1 MAGASLYSVAI
12 KLCAPDDPRDK
23 TYADLVKVLEKHFKP
38 NVNVVSERYLLRKC
52 KQTAEQSIAD
62 YIIELKAAAQTCDF
76 GSFLSDALR
85 DQFVAGVYDL
95 ELRKR
100 LLKKEDLKFVRACE
114 IARSWEAAQEQ
125 NEVMTDRER
134 NVLAAMQKAAKQQ
147 PVNQQRGQQV
157 MCRRCGKAKMDKKI
171 KSAKHKKLVAVENI
185 KALERFK
192 QNFKPE
198 NVGEIPEVMEGLEQ
212 HRKDFFAA
220 VAKLEEY
227 DDTSDAI
234 QACIS
239 DRIDMEERCRRLKS
253 FLRENQRKEANS
265 LNDSLLANSTL
276 AFGRPNT
283 SNIRF
288 PKIELPT
295 FDGDSTKWLSFRD
308 RFVAMID
315 ASAELPPIA
324 KLQYLLS
331 SLKGDAAVPF
341 EHVTLTTEN
350 YSVTWAAL
358 LKRYDNSRM
367 LIREYWR
374 RLHFLPAIA
383 TESVDGLTSLVD
395 DFVRYVNGL
404 QKLHEPVGS
413 WDTPLSNMLLMKL
426 DNETILAWE
435 RHSVHKKKD
444 KYSELIEFLQDRIRI
459 LKSSQSISCDRI
471 VAPIKVAG
479 AHRPTAPRRS
489 VTNAASVQRNA
500 PVSSTIQ
507 QVSCPLQCA
516 DHHLVR
522 NCPVFLAKNTQER
535 REIARSK
542 GLCWNCLSCSHQV
555 RSCKSEYSCLSCKE
569 RHHTLLHQPPQQPTV
584 ALLAQS
590 DDDMVFLE
598 TAIVFIVDDYGEK
611 HEARALLDSGS
622 MSNFISDTLARKIM
636 TPRARVNVSVSGIGT
651 SRQQIKDS
659 TTAIVRSRNLQ
670 FTIPLEFLIL
680 DTPSA
685 DIPTSP
691 INVSTWNIP
700 DVTLADPTYNI
711 PGKVDVVIGGDTF
724 WELNTGR
731 KQSLGSGLPW
741 LVETQFGWAVAG
753 NTTHSS
759 HQHRVCNMATSDS
772 PLEAI
777 LTRFWESETIFDE
790 PALSLEED
798 MCERHF
804 ISTTTRDPSGRY
816 VVRLPQNPNSNVVL
830 GESKAIADRRLLAV
844 ERRLK
849 SNPAMKEEY
858 SKFMS
863 EYERLG
869 HMKQLT
875 EPVDDSCEHYYLPH
889 HAVLKESST
898 TTKVRVVFDA
908 SCKTSSGYSL
918 NDKLLVGPVIQD
930 DLFTIIVRFRS
941 HAVALSADVEKMYRQ
956 ILHDSRDTEYLR
968 IRYRGITAEPIQTF
982 QLQTVTY
989 GTSCA
994 PFLAKRTLKQIALD
1008 HKMQYPRAV
1017 DPVLHDCYVDDL
1029 LTGTDELADAIEMQ
1043 RQISEMLK
1051 QAGFVLKKWV
1061 SNVPEALIG
1070 IPSEDLA
1077 ILPTH
1082 EWQDPQFVSTLGL
1095 VWEPAVDML
1104 RYRIDLP
1111 TAATM
1116 LTKRLALSYI
1126 AKIFDPLGLLSPT
1139 IIIAKLFM
1147 QQLWK
1152 LQENGKPWD
1161 WDRELPSHLQKEWTA
1176 FHSKLHSLREVRIPR
1191 YTSIRQA
1198 TNVQLHIFA
1207 DASQV
1212 AYGACCYVRAEND
1225 STTSE
1230 QLLAAK

>member
-1 MAGASLYSVAI
+1 
-12 KLCAPDDPRDK
+12 
-23 TYADLVKVLEKHFKP
+23 
-38 NVNVVSERYLLRKC
+38 
-52 KQTAEQSIAD
+52 
-62 YIIELKAAAQTCDF
+62 
-76 GSFLSDALR
+76 
-85 DQFVAGVYDL
+85 
-95 ELRKR
+95 
-100 LLKKEDLKFVRACE
+100 
-114 IARSWEAAQEQ
+114 
-125 NEVMTDRER
+125 
-134 NVLAAMQKAAKQQ
+134 
-147 PVNQQRGQQV
+147 
-157 MCRRCGKAKMDKKI
+157 
-171 KSAKHKKLVAVENI
+171 
-185 KALERFK
+185 
-192 QNFKPE
+192 
-198 NVGEIPEVMEGLEQ
+198 
-212 HRKDFFAA
+212 
-220 VAKLEEY
+220 
-227 DDTSDAI
+227 
-234 QACIS
+234 
-239 DRIDMEERCRRLKS
+239 
-253 FLRENQRKEANS
+253 
-265 LNDSLLANSTL
+265 
-276 AFGRPNT
+276 
-283 SNIRF
+283 
-288 PKIELPT
+288 
-295 FDGDSTKWLSFRD
+295 FRD

-395 DFVRYVNGL
+395 EFVRYVNGL
-404 QKLHEPVGS
+404 QKLHEPVDS

-489 VTNAASVQRNA
+489 VTNAASVQRNT
-500 PVSSTIQ
+500 PVSSTSQ
-507 QVSCPLQCA
+507 QVTCPLQCA

-555 RSCKSEYSCLSCKE
+555 RSCKSEYSCRSCKE

-584 ALLAQS
+584 ALSAQS

-622 MSNFISDTLARKIM
+622 MSNFISDTLARKLM

-651 SRQQIKDS
+651 AVDKGSDHGD
-659 TTAIVRSRNLQ
+659 RS
-670 FTIPLEFLIL
+670 FKG
-680 DTPSA
+680 PS
-685 DIPTSP
+685 IHHP
-691 INVSTWNIP
+691 IGVSDPGYTLGGHSHLTNQRVFNIP
-700 DVTLADPTYNI
+700 DVTLADPTYHI

-724 WELNTGR
+724 WELHTGR

-759 HQHRVCNMATSDS
+759 QQHRVCNMATSDS

-816 VVRLPQNPNSNVVL
+816 VVRLPQIPNTNIVL

-858 SKFMS
+858 SKFLS

-908 SCKTSSGYSL
+908 SCKTASGYSL

-956 ILHDSRDTEYLR
+956 ILHDSRDTDYLR
-968 IRYRGITAEPIQTF
+968 IRYRRNTAEPIQTF

-994 PFLAKRTLKQIALD
+994 PFLATRTLKQIALD

-1017 DPVLHDCYVDDL
+1017 DPVLHDFYVDDL

-1051 QAGFVLKKWV
+1051 QAGFVLKK
-1061 SNVPEALIG
+1061 
-1070 IPSEDLA
+1070 
-1077 ILPTH
+1077 
-1082 EWQDPQFVSTLGL
+1082 
-1095 VWEPAVDML
+1095 
-1104 RYRIDLP
+1104 
-1111 TAATM
+1111 
-1116 LTKRLALSYI
+1116 LALSYI

-1139 IIIAKLFM
+1139 IIIAKLSM

-1212 AYGACCYVRAEND
+1212 AYGACWYVRAEND
-1225 STTSE
+1225 STTSV
-1230 QLLAAK
+1230 QLLAAKIAPTVTEDNMKMYILGRLKCTDCSVKCVIPRGRVTSSLNECARNKSVVPAKINVTEESVGMVDVVLNKTSVKALFDSGSNQNLVTIGCYKRIEGSPLIDTSMWFQGFAWLALPSTEWPTSEPLVPTDIEKETRLLVAVVSASPAVNPWFKRWSSYSQLLHIIAYCKRFIKNLRLKARTKPSCDPVSIVLTPEQNEEAKAFLVKTAQNDAFRNEISSLRNGHPIKKNSSIKNLNPFLDNQGVLRVGGRLNLADLPFQSKHRALLPKGHPFTRDVVVHYHWKLLHAGGRNLISNISKEFWPLDARQLVRSISRKCFRCFRSDPLIACQRIGQLPASRVTPSRPFS